1 MAIENEIVHFT
12 AKVDLDEQTAKA
24 VEQAFSS
31 LEAKAADLRTRV
43 SEANAALMKMR
54 MEGKEGTDAFKALEA
69 SMQAD
74 IKALKQ
80 TTKEAEKYA
89 RQLGVEKMSMQQLQ
103 KHAKE
108 LRKEMSSMHKEAD
121 PARWQAYEK
130 ELKATETR
138 MRELGAGSKTTGGI
152 LKSLG
157 KSIVP
162 TFDLATL
169 GLKAIHAA
177 GSLVKKGLK
186 DITTETQNFADAWN
200 REVAAAEAVWHHF
213 IRKISSA
220 PGEVKMSFK
229 EVARLAREAAD
240 LNDELFEMENA
251 ADIADAGSIQK
262 MQEYEA
268 IFRDTTLSVK
278 ERKEALDNMK
288 ALELELAN
296 NRLTI
301 AKQREEA
308 AYKQFEIE
316 TGLDKEAAESFVSNY
331 LKAKEDGIVEA
342 AQQYDLLISKE
353 RYYQSVFESGAF
365 LSNKAY
371 ENLKTQ
377 QDQVRAKIAATSAEV
392 KTFFETYR
400 QYNLGEDVATRAYA
414 QAVAGRQRAE
424 AAADPSAMDAKYVR
438 VGSQLKR
445 GGGDGKDAA
454 YRKAIQAE
462 EERYK
467 QELLLLKRR
476 LADGEILEEQYQV
489 RSIALERATLTAK
502 VAINEA
508 YGKSTADLQTKLV
521 DMDIAARK
529 RLQDAMLKD
538 DAEFRK
544 ALERDEAEL
553 EKALQA
559 QMDEME
565 RELERSFEELGEDT
579 GLVKHIT
586 DLFDEAMNGEK
597 ASKGERIREVRERAE
612 AETAALEEMHALS
625 LLSEEEFLARKKA
638 LHEETARQIAEISVE
653 SYQRVAEIGSTMT
666 AQMAELSATM
676 QDAALARLEAWK
688 AKELAIAGDNADE
701 QARIEEE
708 AEAKKLEIQKKYA
721 DIDMGINI
729 AKAIADGAVAAM
741 KAFADLGPVAGG
753 IMAGILA
760 ATTAAQVAVIV
771 QQRNAIKNAQAASAA
786 TTASDT
792 GAVGFSE
799 GGYTGKGGRL
809 EPAGIVHRGEYVVPQ
824 PQMRDP
830 SVARMVAAIEAK
842 RVRTSSK
849 HTLPGFA
856 EGGYTG
862 TDTENR
868 YNALL
873 ENIYD
878 TLLAIAAN
886 PIPAYVTLS
895 DLETKYD
902 ERDRFSAV
910 TSLRR
915 KTRP

>member
-12 AKVDLDEQTAKA
+12 AKVDMDEQTAKA
-24 VEQAFSS
+24 AEQAFSN
-31 LEAKAADLRTRV
+31 LETKAGELRHRIE
-43 SEANAALMKMR
+43 EANAALMKMR
-54 MEGKEGTDAFKALEA
+54 MEGKEGTDQFKALEA

-80 TTKEAEKYA
+80 TTKEADKYA
-89 RQLGVEKMSMQQLQ
+89 RQLGVEKMSLQQLQ

-121 PARWQAYEK
+121 PKRWEAYAK
-130 ELKATETR
+130 ELKATEDR
-138 MRELGAGSKTTGGI
+138 MRELGAGSKSTGGI

-162 TFDLATL
+162 TFDVVNL

-177 GSLVKKGLK
+177 GALLKKGLK
-186 DITTETQNFADAWN
+186 DIVTDTQNFADAWQ

-268 IFRDTTLSVK
+268 IFRDTTRSVQ
-278 ERKEALDNMK
+278 ERKDALDSMK

-301 AKQREEA
+301 AKQREDA

-316 TGLDKEAAESFVSNY
+316 TGLDREAAESFVSNY

-342 AQQYDLLISKE
+342 AQQYELLIGQEK
-353 RYYQSVFESGAF
+353 YYQQVFESGSF
-365 LSNKAY
+365 LSAKTY

-377 QDQVRAKIAATSAEV
+377 QDQVRAKIAATSDEV

-462 EERYK
+462 EDRYK
-467 QELLLLKRR
+467 EELLLLKRR

-489 RSIALERATLTAK
+489 RSISLERATVTAK
-502 VAINEA
+502 IAINEA
-508 YGKSTADLQTKLV
+508 YGKSTADLRTKLV
-521 DMDIAARK
+521 DMDISARK
-529 RLQDAMLKD
+529 RLQQAMLKD
-538 DAEFRK
+538 DKEFQA
-544 ALERDEAEL
+544 ALERDQKEMEDAL
-553 EKALQA
+553 KASMEQ
-559 QMDEME
+559 ME
-565 RELERSFEELGEDT
+565 REIQETFADLGADDP
-579 GLVKHIT
+579 VQHIVH
-586 DLFDEAMNGEK
+586 LFDEAMSSERHSKSERVAAVK
-597 ASKGERIREVRERAE
+597 ASFD
-612 AETAALEEMHALS
+612 AETAALEETYSFRLI
-625 LLSEEEFLARKKA
+625 SEEEYLARKKD
-638 LHEETARQIAEISVE
+638 LHEEAARQIAEIEVE
-653 SYQRVAEIGSTMT
+653 TYRRTAELAGEMLG
-666 AQMAELSATM
+666 QMADLSATL
-676 QDAALARLEAWK
+676 QDAALERLEAWK
-688 AKELAIAGDNADE
+688 AKELAIAGDNAEE

-708 AEAKKLEIQKKYA
+708 AEAKKLEISKKYA

-771 QQRNAIKNAQAASAA
+771 AQRNAIKNAAA
-786 TTASDT
+786 TSSSPQNVTT
-792 GAVGFSE
+792 GTVGFSE
-799 GGYTGKGGRL
+799 GGYTGPGGRL
-809 EPAGIVHRGEYVVPQ
+809 EVAGVVHRGEYVVPQ

-830 SVARMVAAIEAK
+830 AVARMVAAIESK
-842 RVRTSSK
+842 RTRTSSRN
-849 HTLPGFA
+849 TLPGFA

-868 YNALL
+868 YNSLL
-873 ENIYD
+873 EQILD
-878 TLLAIAAN
+878 TLVSLVET
-886 PIPAYVTLS
+886 PIPAYVTLA
-895 DLETKYD
+895 DIDAKYA
-902 ERDRFSAV
+902 ERDRFTRI
-910 TSLRR
+910 TSLR
-915 KTRP
+915 KNQ

>member
-12 AKVDLDEQTAKA
+12 AKVDMDEQTAKA
-24 VEQAFSS
+24 AEQAFSN
-31 LEAKAADLRTRV
+31 LETKAGELRHRIE
-43 SEANAALMKMR
+43 EANAALMRMR
-54 MEGKEGTDAFKALEA
+54 MEGKEGTDQFKALEA

-80 TTKEAEKYA
+80 TTKEADKYA
-89 RQLGVEKMSMQQLQ
+89 RQLGVEKMSLQQLQ

-121 PARWQAYEK
+121 PKRWEAYAK
-130 ELKATETR
+130 ELKATEDR
-138 MRELGAGSKTTGGI
+138 MRELGAGSKSTGGI

-162 TFDLATL
+162 TFDVVNL

-177 GSLVKKGLK
+177 GALLKKGLK
-186 DITTETQNFADAWN
+186 DIVTDTQNFADAWQ

-268 IFRDTTLSVK
+268 IFRDTTRSVQ
-278 ERKEALDNMK
+278 ERKDALDEMK

-308 AYKQFEIE
+308 AYKQFRIE

-331 LKAKEDGIVEA
+331 LKAKEDGIVES
-342 AQQYDLLISKE
+342 AQQYELLIGQEK
-353 RYYQSVFESGAF
+353 YYQTVFESGSF
-365 LSNKAY
+365 LSAKTY
-371 ENLKTQ
+371 ENLKKQ
-377 QDQVRAKIAATSAEV
+377 QDEVRAKIAATSDEV

-462 EERYK
+462 EDRYK
-467 QELLLLKRR
+467 EELLLLKRR

-489 RSIALERATLTAK
+489 RSISLERATVTAK
-502 VAINEA
+502 IAINEA
-508 YGKSTADLQTKLV
+508 YGKSTADLRTKLV

-529 RLQDAMLKD
+529 RLQQAMLND
-538 DAEFRK
+538 DKEFQA
-544 ALERDEAEL
+544 ALERDQKEMEDAL
-553 EKALQA
+553 KASMEQ
-559 QMDEME
+559 ME
-565 RELERSFEELGEDT
+565 REIQETFADLGADDP
-579 GLVKHIT
+579 VQHIVH
-586 DLFDEAMNGEK
+586 LFDEAMSSERH
-597 ASKGERIREVRERAE
+597 SKGERVAAVKASFD
-612 AETAALEEMHALS
+612 AETAALEETYSFRLI
-625 LLSEEEFLARKKA
+625 SEEEYLARKKD
-638 LHEETARQIAEISVE
+638 LHEEAARQIAEIEVE
-653 SYQRVAEIGSTMT
+653 TYRRTAELAGEMLG
-666 AQMAELSATM
+666 QMADLSATL
-676 QDAALARLEAWK
+676 QDAALERLEAWK
-688 AKELAIAGDNADE
+688 AKELAIAGDNAEE

-708 AEAKKLEIQKKYA
+708 AEAKKLEISKKYA

-771 QQRNAIKNAQAASAA
+771 AQRNAIKNAAA
-786 TTASDT
+786 TSSSPQNVTT
-792 GAVGFSE
+792 GTVGFSE
-799 GGYTGKGGRL
+799 GGYTGPGGRL
-809 EPAGIVHRGEYVVPQ
+809 EVAGVVHRGEYVVPQ

-830 SVARMVAAIEAK
+830 AVARMVAAIESK
-842 RVRTSSK
+842 RTRTSSRN
-849 HTLPGFA
+849 TLPGFA

-868 YNALL
+868 YNSLL
-873 ENIYD
+873 EKILD
-878 TLLAIAAN
+878 TLVSLVET
-886 PIPAYVTLS
+886 PIPAYVTLA
-895 DLETKYD
+895 DIDAKYA
-902 ERDRFSAV
+902 ERDRFTRI
-910 TSLRR
+910 TSLR
-915 KTRP
+915 KNQ

>member
-12 AKVDLDEQTAKA
+12 AKVDMDEQTAKA
-24 VEQAFSS
+24 AEQAFSN
-31 LEAKAADLRTRV
+31 LETKAGELRHRIE
-43 SEANAALMKMR
+43 EANAALMKMR
-54 MEGKEGTDAFKALEA
+54 MEGKEGTDQFKALEA

-80 TTKEAEKYA
+80 TTKEADKYA
-89 RQLGVEKMSMQQLQ
+89 RQLGVEKMSLQQLQ

-121 PARWQAYEK
+121 PKRWEAYAK
-130 ELKATETR
+130 ELKATEDR
-138 MRELGAGSKTTGGI
+138 MRELGAGSKSTGGI

-162 TFDLATL
+162 TFDVVNL

-177 GSLVKKGLK
+177 GALLKKGLK
-186 DITTETQNFADAWN
+186 DIVTDTQNFADAWQ

-268 IFRDTTLSVK
+268 IFRDTTRSVQ
-278 ERKEALDNMK
+278 ERKDALDSMK

-301 AKQREEA
+301 AKQREDA

-316 TGLDKEAAESFVSNY
+316 TGLDREAAESFVSNY

-342 AQQYDLLISKE
+342 AQQYELLIGQEK
-353 RYYQSVFESGAF
+353 YYQQVFESGSF
-365 LSNKAY
+365 LSAKTY

-377 QDQVRAKIAATSAEV
+377 QDQVRAKIAATSDEV

-462 EERYK
+462 EDRYK
-467 QELLLLKRR
+467 EELLLLKRR

-489 RSIALERATLTAK
+489 RSISLERATVTAK
-502 VAINEA
+502 IAINEA
-508 YGKSTADLQTKLV
+508 YGKSTADLRTKLV
-521 DMDIAARK
+521 DMDISARK
-529 RLQDAMLKD
+529 RLQQAMLKD
-538 DAEFRK
+538 DKEFQA
-544 ALERDEAEL
+544 ALERDQKEMEDAL
-553 EKALQA
+553 KASMEQ
-559 QMDEME
+559 ME
-565 RELERSFEELGEDT
+565 REIQETFADLGADDP
-579 GLVKHIT
+579 VQHIVH
-586 DLFDEAMNGEK
+586 LFDEAMSSERHSKSERVAAVK
-597 ASKGERIREVRERAE
+597 ASFD
-612 AETAALEEMHALS
+612 AETAALEETYSFRLI
-625 LLSEEEFLARKKA
+625 SEEEYLARKKD
-638 LHEETARQIAEISVE
+638 LHEEAARQIAEIEVE
-653 SYQRVAEIGSTMT
+653 TYRRTAELAGEMLG
-666 AQMAELSATM
+666 QMADLSATL
-676 QDAALARLEAWK
+676 QDAALERLEAWK
-688 AKELAIAGDNADE
+688 AKELAIAGDNAEE

-708 AEAKKLEIQKKYA
+708 AEAKKLEISKKYA

-771 QQRNAIKNAQAASAA
+771 AQRNAIKNAAA
-786 TTASDT
+786 TSSSPQSVTT
-792 GAVGFSE
+792 GTVGFSE
-799 GGYTGKGGRL
+799 GGYTGPGGRL
-809 EPAGIVHRGEYVVPQ
+809 EVAGVVHRGEYVVPQ

-830 SVARMVAAIEAK
+830 AVARMVAAIESK
-842 RVRTSSK
+842 RTRTSSRN
-849 HTLPGFA
+849 TLPGFA

-868 YNALL
+868 YNSLL
-873 ENIYD
+873 EQILD
-878 TLLAIAAN
+878 TLVSLVET
-886 PIPAYVTLS
+886 PIPAYVTLA
-895 DLETKYD
+895 DIDAKYA
-902 ERDRFSAV
+902 ERDRFTRI
-910 TSLRR
+910 TSLR
-915 KTRP
+915 KNQ

>member
-12 AKVDLDEQTAKA
+12 AKVDMDEQTAKA
-24 VEQAFSS
+24 AEQAFSN
-31 LEAKAADLRTRV
+31 LETKAGELRHRIE
-43 SEANAALMKMR
+43 EANAALMRMR
-54 MEGKEGTDAFKALEA
+54 MEGKEGTDQFKALEA

-80 TTKEAEKYA
+80 TTKEADKYA
-89 RQLGVEKMSMQQLQ
+89 RQLGVEKMSLQQLQ

-121 PARWQAYEK
+121 PKRWEAYAK
-130 ELKATETR
+130 ELKATEDR
-138 MRELGAGSKTTGGI
+138 MRELGAGSKSTGGI

-162 TFDLATL
+162 TFDVVNL

-177 GSLVKKGLK
+177 GALLKKGLK
-186 DITTETQNFADAWN
+186 DIVTDTQNFADAWQ

-268 IFRDTTLSVK
+268 IFRDTTRSVQ
-278 ERKEALDNMK
+278 ERKDALDEMK

-308 AYKQFEIE
+308 AYKQFRIE

-342 AQQYDLLISKE
+342 AQQYELLIGQEK
-353 RYYQSVFESGAF
+353 YYQTVFESGSF
-365 LSNKAY
+365 LSAKTY
-371 ENLKTQ
+371 ENLKKQ
-377 QDQVRAKIAATSAEV
+377 QDEVRAKIAATSDEV

-462 EERYK
+462 EDRYK
-467 QELLLLKRR
+467 EELLLLKRR

-489 RSIALERATLTAK
+489 RSISLERATVTAK
-502 VAINEA
+502 IAINEA
-508 YGKSTADLQTKLV
+508 YGKSTADLRTKLV

-529 RLQDAMLKD
+529 RLQQAMLND
-538 DAEFRK
+538 DKEFQA
-544 ALERDEAEL
+544 ALERDQKEMEDAL
-553 EKALQA
+553 KASMEQ
-559 QMDEME
+559 ME
-565 RELERSFEELGEDT
+565 REIQETFADLGADDP
-579 GLVKHIT
+579 VQHIVH
-586 DLFDEAMNGEK
+586 LFDEAMSSERH
-597 ASKGERIREVRERAE
+597 SKGERVAAVKASFD
-612 AETAALEEMHALS
+612 AETAALEETYSFRLI
-625 LLSEEEFLARKKA
+625 SEEEYLARKKD
-638 LHEETARQIAEISVE
+638 LHEEAARQIAEIEVE
-653 SYQRVAEIGSTMT
+653 TYRRTAELAGEMLG
-666 AQMAELSATM
+666 QMADLSATL
-676 QDAALARLEAWK
+676 QDAALERLEAWK
-688 AKELAIAGDNADE
+688 AKELAIAGDNAEE

-708 AEAKKLEIQKKYA
+708 AEAKKLEISKKYA

-771 QQRNAIKNAQAASAA
+771 AQRNAIKNAAA
-786 TTASDT
+786 TSSSPQNVTT
-792 GAVGFSE
+792 GTVGFSE
-799 GGYTGKGGRL
+799 GGYTGPGGRL
-809 EPAGIVHRGEYVVPQ
+809 EVAGVVHRGEYVVPQ

-830 SVARMVAAIEAK
+830 AVARMVAAIESK
-842 RVRTSSK
+842 RTRTSSRN
-849 HTLPGFA
+849 TLPGFA

-868 YNALL
+868 YNSLL
-873 ENIYD
+873 EKILD
-878 TLLAIAAN
+878 TLVSLVET
-886 PIPAYVTLS
+886 PIPAYVTLA
-895 DLETKYD
+895 DIDAKYA
-902 ERDRFSAV
+902 ERDRFTRI
-910 TSLRR
+910 TSLR
-915 KTRP
+915 KNQ

>member
-12 AKVDLDEQTAKA
+12 AKVDMDEQTAKA
-24 VEQAFSS
+24 VEQAFSN
-31 LEAKAADLRTRV
+31 LETKAGELRHRIE
-43 SEANAALMKMR
+43 EANAALMKMR
-54 MEGKEGTDAFKALEA
+54 MEGKEGTDQFKALEA

-80 TTKEAEKYA
+80 TTKEADMYA
-89 RQLGVEKMSMQQLQ
+89 RQLGVEKMSLQQLQ

-130 ELKATETR
+130 ELKATEDR

-220 PGEVKMSFK
+220 PGEVKMSFR
-229 EVARLAREAAD
+229 EVARLARDAAD
-240 LNDELFEMENA
+240 LKDELFEMENA

-268 IFRDTTLSVK
+268 IFRDTTLSVE
-278 ERKEALDNMK
+278 ERKK
-288 ALELELAN
+288 ALKDMKELELTLAN
-296 NRLTI
+296 NRLAI
-301 AKQREEA
+301 AQQSEEA
-308 AYKQFEIE
+308 AYKLFKKE

-342 AQQYDLLISKE
+342 AQQYELLIGQE
-353 RYYQSVFESGAF
+353 RYYQQVFESGSF
-365 LSNKAY
+365 LSTKTY

-377 QDQVRAKIAATSAEV
+377 QDQVRAKIAATSDEV

-414 QAVAGRQRAE
+414 QAVAGRLRAQ

-438 VGSQLKR
+438 VGSQLKKGA
-445 GGGDGKDAA
+445 GGGGGGKDDA
-454 YRKAIQAE
+454 YRRAIQAE
-462 EERYK
+462 EDRYK
-467 QELLLLKRR
+467 EELLLLKRR

-489 RSIALERATLTAK
+489 RSISLERATVTAK
-502 VAINEA
+502 IAINEA
-508 YGKSTADLQTKLV
+508 YGKSTADLRTKLV

-529 RLQDAMLKD
+529 RLQQAMLKD
-538 DAEFRK
+538 DKEFQA
-544 ALERDEAEL
+544 ALERDQKEMEDAL
-553 EKALQA
+553 KASMEQ
-559 QMDEME
+559 ME
-565 RELERSFEELGEDT
+565 REIQETFADLGADDP
-579 GLVKHIT
+579 VQHIVH
-586 DLFDEAMNGEK
+586 LFDEALSSEK
-597 ASKGERIREVRERAE
+597 HSKGERVAAVKASFD
-612 AETAALEEMHALS
+612 AETAALEETYSFRLI
-625 LLSEEEFLARKKA
+625 SEEEYLARKKD
-638 LHEETARQIAEISVE
+638 LHEEAARQIAEIEVE
-653 SYQRVAEIGSTMT
+653 TYRRTAELAGEMLG
-666 AQMAELSATM
+666 QMAELSATL
-676 QDAALARLEAWK
+676 QDAALERLEAWK
-688 AKELAIAGDNADE
+688 AKELAIAGDNAEE

-708 AEAKKLEIQKKYA
+708 AEAKKLEISKKYA

-771 QQRNAIKNAQAASAA
+771 AQRNAIKNAAA
-786 TTASDT
+786 TSSSPQNVTT
-792 GAVGFSE
+792 GTVGFSE
-799 GGYTGKGGRL
+799 GGYTGPGGRL
-809 EPAGIVHRGEYVVPQ
+809 EVAGVVHRGEYVVPQ

-830 SVARMVAAIEAK
+830 AVARMVAAIESK
-842 RVRTSSK
+842 RTRTSSRN
-849 HTLPGFA
+849 TLPGFA

-868 YNALL
+868 YNSLL
-873 ENIYD
+873 EQILD
-878 TLLAIAAN
+878 TLVSLVET
-886 PIPAYVTLS
+886 PIPAYVTLA
-895 DLETKYD
+895 DIDAKYA
-902 ERDRFSAV
+902 ERDRFTRI
-910 TSLRR
+910 TSLR
-915 KTRP
+915 KNQ

>member
-12 AKVDLDEQTAKA
+12 AKVDMDEQTAKA
-24 VEQAFSS
+24 AEQAFSN
-31 LEAKAADLRTRV
+31 LETKAGELRHRIE
-43 SEANAALMKMR
+43 EANAALMKMR
-54 MEGKEGTDAFKALEA
+54 MEGKEGTDQFKALEA

-80 TTKEAEKYA
+80 TTKEADKYA
-89 RQLGVEKMSMQQLQ
+89 RQLGVEKMSLQQLQ

-121 PARWQAYEK
+121 PKRWEAYAK
-130 ELKATETR
+130 ELKATEDR
-138 MRELGAGSKTTGGI
+138 MRELGAGSKSTGGI

-162 TFDLATL
+162 TFDVVNL

-177 GSLVKKGLK
+177 GALLKKGLK
-186 DITTETQNFADAWN
+186 DIVTDTQNFADAWQ

-268 IFRDTTLSVK
+268 IFRDTTRSVQ
-278 ERKEALDNMK
+278 ERKDALDNMK

-316 TGLDKEAAESFVSNY
+316 TGLDREAAESFVSNY

-342 AQQYDLLISKE
+342 AQQYELLIGQEK
-353 RYYQSVFESGAF
+353 YYQQVFESGSF
-365 LSNKAY
+365 LSAKTY

-377 QDQVRAKIAATSAEV
+377 QDQVRAKIAATSDEV

-445 GGGDGKDAA
+445 SGGDGKDAA

-462 EERYK
+462 EDRYK
-467 QELLLLKRR
+467 EELLLLKRR

-489 RSIALERATLTAK
+489 RSISLERATVTAK
-502 VAINEA
+502 IAINEA
-508 YGKSTADLQTKLV
+508 YGKSTADLRTKLV

-529 RLQDAMLKD
+529 RLQQAMLKD
-538 DAEFRK
+538 DKEFQA
-544 ALERDEAEL
+544 ALERDQKEMEDAL
-553 EKALQA
+553 KASMEQ
-559 QMDEME
+559 ME
-565 RELERSFEELGEDT
+565 REIQETFADLGADDP
-579 GLVKHIT
+579 VQHIVH
-586 DLFDEAMNGEK
+586 LFDEAMSSERH
-597 ASKGERIREVRERAE
+597 SKGERVAAVKASFD
-612 AETAALEEMHALS
+612 AETAALEETYSFRLI
-625 LLSEEEFLARKKA
+625 SEEEYLARKKD
-638 LHEETARQIAEISVE
+638 LHEEAARQIAEIEVE
-653 SYQRVAEIGSTMT
+653 TYRRTAELAGEMLG
-666 AQMAELSATM
+666 QMADLSATL
-676 QDAALARLEAWK
+676 QDAALERLEAWK
-688 AKELAIAGDNADE
+688 AKELAIAGDNAEE

-708 AEAKKLEIQKKYA
+708 AEAKKLEISKKYA

-771 QQRNAIKNAQAASAA
+771 AQRNAIKNAAA
-786 TTASDT
+786 TSSSPQNVTT

-799 GGYTGKGGRL
+799 GGYTGPGGRL
-809 EPAGIVHRGEYVVPQ
+809 EVAGVVHRGEYVVPQ

-830 SVARMVAAIEAK
+830 AVARMVAAIESK
-842 RVRTSSK
+842 RTRTSSRN
-849 HTLPGFA
+849 TLPGFA

-868 YNALL
+868 YNSLL
-873 ENIYD
+873 EQILD
-878 TLLAIAAN
+878 TLVSLVET
-886 PIPAYVTLS
+886 PIPAYVTLA
-895 DLETKYD
+895 DIDAKYA
-902 ERDRFSAV
+902 ERDRFTRI
-910 TSLRR
+910 TSLR
-915 KTRP
+915 KNQ

>member
-12 AKVDLDEQTAKA
+12 AKVDMDEQTAKA
-24 VEQAFSS
+24 AEQAFSN
-31 LEAKAADLRTRV
+31 LETKAGELRHRIE
-43 SEANAALMKMR
+43 EANAALMKMR
-54 MEGKEGTDAFKALEA
+54 MEGKEGTDQFKALEA

-80 TTKEAEKYA
+80 TTKEADKYA
-89 RQLGVEKMSMQQLQ
+89 RQLGVEKMSLQQLQ

-121 PARWQAYEK
+121 PKRWEAYAK
-130 ELKATETR
+130 ELKATEDR
-138 MRELGAGSKTTGGI
+138 MRELGAGSKSTGGI

-162 TFDLATL
+162 TFDVVNL

-177 GSLVKKGLK
+177 GTLLKKGLK
-186 DITTETQNFADAWN
+186 DIVTDTQNFADAWQ

-220 PGEVKMSFK
+220 PGEVNMSFK

-268 IFRDTTLSVK
+268 IFRDTTRSVQ
-278 ERKEALDNMK
+278 ERKDALDSMK

-342 AQQYDLLISKE
+342 AQQYELLIGQEK
-353 RYYQSVFESGAF
+353 YYQTVFESGSF
-365 LSNKAY
+365 LSAKTY
-371 ENLKTQ
+371 EKLKTQ
-377 QDQVRAKIAATSAEV
+377 QDQVRAKIAATSDEV

-462 EERYK
+462 EDRYK
-467 QELLLLKRR
+467 EELLLLKRR

-489 RSIALERATLTAK
+489 RSISLERATVTAK
-502 VAINEA
+502 IAINEA
-508 YGKSTADLQTKLV
+508 YGKSTADLRTKLV

-529 RLQDAMLKD
+529 RLQQAMLKD
-538 DAEFRK
+538 DKEFQA
-544 ALERDEAEL
+544 ALERDQKEMEDAL
-553 EKALQA
+553 KASMEQ
-559 QMDEME
+559 ME
-565 RELERSFEELGEDT
+565 REIQETFADLGADDP
-579 GLVKHIT
+579 VQHIVH
-586 DLFDEAMNGEK
+586 LFDEAMSSERH
-597 ASKGERIREVRERAE
+597 SKGERVAAVKASFD
-612 AETAALEEMHALS
+612 AETAALEETYSFRLI
-625 LLSEEEFLARKKA
+625 SEEEYLARKKD
-638 LHEETARQIAEISVE
+638 LHEEAARQIAEIEVE
-653 SYQRVAEIGSTMT
+653 TYRRTAELAGEMLG
-666 AQMAELSATM
+666 QMADLSATL
-676 QDAALARLEAWK
+676 QDAALERLEAWK
-688 AKELAIAGDNADE
+688 AKELAIAGDNAEE

-708 AEAKKLEIQKKYA
+708 AEAKKLEISKKYA

-771 QQRNAIKNAQAASAA
+771 AQRNAIKNAAA
-786 TTASDT
+786 TSSSPQNVTT
-792 GAVGFSE
+792 GTVGFSE
-799 GGYTGKGGRL
+799 GGYTGPGGRL
-809 EPAGIVHRGEYVVPQ
+809 EVAGVVHRGEYVVPQ

-830 SVARMVAAIEAK
+830 AVARMVAAIESK
-842 RVRTSSK
+842 RTRTSSRN
-849 HTLPGFA
+849 TLPGFA

-868 YNALL
+868 YNSLL
-873 ENIYD
+873 EQILD
-878 TLLAIAAN
+878 TLVSLVET
-886 PIPAYVTLS
+886 PIPAYVTLA
-895 DLETKYD
+895 DIDAKYA
-902 ERDRFSAV
+902 ERDRFTRI
-910 TSLRR
+910 TSLR
-915 KTRP
+915 KNQ